1 MTTLMVLF
9 MPLPVPVLEISEIL
23 ENLKVMFPQC
33 YMDNGVCNRLNP
45 STTPYYATP
54 YYATPYY
61 ATCLK

>member
-33 YMDNGVCNRLNP
+33 YMDNDVCNRLNP
-45 STTPYYATP
+45 STTPYYAT
-54 YYATPYY
+54 
-61 ATCLK
+61 CLK